1 MKKFLAMSVVCGLL
15 FTSCASIF
23 GGGGAKMIPVSVE
36 GTMDYEIT
44 VNGVPQGQASMIKVE
59 KDDVVSITADGYR
72 TSVTHI
78 QGKFNP
84 TTLLNLISWG
94 IIGFVVDGVTGAWT
108 KVETPLISVK
118 LKVDNRQ

>member
-1 MKKFLAMSVVCGLL
+1 MRKFLAMSVVFGLL
-15 FTSCASIF
+15 FTSCATIF
-23 GGGGAKMIPVSVE
+23 GGGGPKMIPVNVD

-44 VNGVPQGQASMIKVE
+44 VNGVPHGQASMIKVE
-59 KDDVVSITADGYR
+59 KDDVVTITAEGYK

-94 IIGFVVDGVTGAWT
+94 IIGFVVDGVTGNWT
-108 KVETPLISVK
+108 KVQTPVISAK